1 MTNQELKDFLINQNS
16 IDILKIQS
24 NHFVGSIFNLLSKSP
39 KNQHNKN
46 ICQSI
51 NINYFHIIKF
61 LFENLQPDYFSFLLR
76 KIDSNLRF
84 RAISDHETY
93 QYLKEWN
100 KYVNNSTINKSLFF
114 GAMNQDIQSD
124 IDYYS
129 DKFISTVEE
138 HIFSN
143 QLLSY
148 YKCHKFKH
156 LTIKKLIKKLSF
168 NTPSSYLLAF
178 HIVEFTNDNETIEF
192 IKQKIIQNNSVFL
205 KFINHSYFSRSNILI
220 DTLFSYIDIVK
231 FDLNPRNI
239 INIIHYSHIKYNLD
253 NLIHFYKM
261 IRLTNNQENID
272 SFIKEAS
279 KIKNQHIQEWLN
291 NIYLLENF

>member
-1 MTNQELKDFLINQNS
+1 MTNQELRNFLINQHS
-16 IDILKIQS
+16 IDIQNMQS
-24 NHFVGSIFNLLSKSP
+24 NLFVGNIFNLLSKSK
-39 KNQHNKN
+39 KNQHNKH

-51 NINYFHIIKF
+51 DINYFNIIKF

-76 KIDSNLRF
+76 KIESNLRF

-100 KYVNNSTINKSLFF
+100 KYVNNSTIDKALFF

-124 IDYYS
+124 IDYYA

-148 YKCHKFKH
+148 YKCHKFQH

-205 KFINHSYFSRSNILI
+205 KFINHSYFSPSTISI
-220 DTLFSYIDIVK
+220 DILFSFIELVK
-231 FDLNPRNI
+231 FDLNTRNI
-239 INIIHYSHIKYNLD
+239 INIIHYSHIKYNFD

-279 KIKNQHIQEWLN
+279 KIKNQHIQERLN